1 MGNKILIVILV
12 VLFAAVGGFAWHNW
26 QQARDIEPAVLTVRL
41 EGQEVGTISLTEIKQ
56 LGGQEFSVI
65 LRSSGQA
72 PREQNYTGVPLKL
85 VLEAVQ
91 PGMLDGKIS
100 VTVTAIDGYAV
111 TFSAN
116 ELFQEEHI
124 YLVWAQDGQPLGDKA
139 SGGSGPLLVIP
150 RQDEFGQRWCKFAVR
165 VDVQ

>member
-12 VLFAAVGGFAWHNW
+12 LLFAAVGGFAWHNW
-26 QQARDIEPAVLTVRL
+26 QQARDMEPAVLTVLL
-41 EGQEVGTISLTEIKQ
+41 EGQEVGTISLAEIKQ

-72 PREQNYTGVPLKL
+72 PREQTYTGIPLRL

-91 PGMLDGKIS
+91 PEILEGRES
-100 VTVTAIDGYAV
+100 VTVTAVDGYAT
-111 TFSAN
+111 TFSVD
-116 ELFQEEHI
+116 ELFENEHI
-124 YLVWAQDGQPLGDKA
+124 YLAWAQDGQPLGDKA

-165 VDVQ
+165 VDIR